1 MQNNV
6 EVYRTS
12 GLAQIGGDYEEYA
25 FSESQTGPTIIRF
38 ENIRDTGESTEIV
51 VQVVPEFGPIAM
63 IILAV
68 AIASIIAVN
77 KKTKA
82 IQRL

>member
-1 MQNNV
+1 MSV
-6 EVYRTS
+6 R
-12 GLAQIGGDYEEYA
+12 L
-25 FSESQTGPTIIRF
+25 
-38 ENIRDTGESTEIV
+38 ENIRGTGESTEIV

-68 AIASIIAVN
+68 ATVSVIAVN

>member
-25 FSESQTGPTIIRF
+25 FSESQTGVTIIRF
-38 ENIRDTGESTEIV
+38 ENIRDSGLDTEFGLV
-51 VQVVPEFGPIAM
+51 VVPEFGIFVLVTLALAVSAM
-63 IILAV
+63 ILLSQKRYSV
-68 AIASIIAVN
+68 
-77 KKTKA
+77 
-82 IQRL
+82 

>member
-1 MQNNV
+1 LQNNV

-12 GLAQIGGDYEEYA
+12 GLAQIGGESEEYA

-38 ENIRDTGESTEIV
+38 ENIRGTGESTEIV
-51 VQVVPEFGPIAM
+51 VQVVPEFGPIAL

-68 AIASIIAVN
+68 SIVSVIVVN
-77 KKTKA
+77 KKTKT
-82 IQRL
+82 ILRL

>member
-1 MQNNV
+1 LIQNG
-6 EVYRTS
+6 EEIHRTS
-12 GLAQIGGDYEEYA
+12 GVAEIGGDYEDYT
-25 FSESQTGPTIIRF
+25 FSEDSTGPVSVRL
-38 ENIRDTGESTEIV
+38 ENIRGTGESTEIV

-68 AIASIIAVN
+68 TIASVIAVN

-82 IQRL
+82 IQL